1 MPLRDLPR
9 ASGFRLGLLFLA
21 LFLAASLILFGF
33 IYWRTAGYLHGEVDV
48 WLKREMAARVA
59 SGEAALRQAVE
70 DHLHLDPVGRRPFVL
85 FDAEGDW
92 LAGNSATL
100 PAPLRRLD
108 RPFNFISPRDN
119 APEPFRGIAH
129 RLASGDIFLVA
140 QDMRDITE
148 FRDRLLG
155 AMASGA
161 ALVLAIG
168 LAGAAVVGAGAVSRI
183 DAVTRAIERIVNG
196 DLSERLP
203 GGRTGGDLGRLIL
216 VVNRMLDQIERLM
229 REVKGVTEDIAHDLR
244 TPLTRLL
251 AGLERTRRRSLS
263 ADAYAVAVDEAIAE
277 TKGILATFSALLR
290 IAEIEDGAR
299 RAGFRTLDLNDVAA
313 DVAEFYEPLAE
324 GKGISLS
331 LERAAT
337 PAEMA
342 GDRSLLF
349 EAIGNLVD
357 NAIKFTP
364 SGGWVAISTFNGGD
378 QVSVEVRDTGPGIAE
393 AEREAVL
400 RRFYRAEKSRRT
412 RGSGLGLS
420 LVAAVARLHGLDLA
434 IGDAM
439 PGCRVR
445 LCGNV
450 RRLRPTGQEV
460 RIIGGRVTGG
470 GPTDLGTQQK

>member
-1 MPLRDLPR
+1 M
-9 ASGFRLGLLFLA
+9 
-21 LFLAASLILFGF
+21 
-33 IYWRTAGYLHGEVDV
+33 
-48 WLKREMAARVA
+48 ARVLVIEDDA
-59 SGEAALRQAVE
+59 GTAAE
-70 DHLHLDPVGRRPFVL
+70 
-85 FDAEGDW
+85 
-92 LAGNSATL
+92 
-100 PAPLRRLD
+100 
-108 RPFNFISPRDN
+108 
-119 APEPFRGIAH
+119 
-129 RLASGDIFLVA
+129 
-140 QDMRDITE
+140 
-148 FRDRLLG
+148 
-155 AMASGA
+155 
-161 ALVLAIG
+161 IG

-183 DAVTRAIERIVNG
+183 DGVTRAIERIVNG

-203 GGRTGGDLGRLIL
+203 GGGTGGDLGRLIL

-277 TKGILATFSALLR
+277 TTGILATFSALLR

-331 LERAAT
+331 LQRAAT

-342 GDRSLLF
+342 GDPSLLF

-364 SGGWVAISTFNGGD
+364 SGGRVAIGTFNGGD

-434 IGDAM
+434 IGDAV

-450 RRLRPTGQEV
+450 GRLRPTGQEV
-460 RIIGGRVTGG
+460 RIVGGRVTGG
-470 GPTDLGTQQK
+470 GPTDLGIQQK

>member
-1 MPLRDLPR
+1 VPLRDLPR

-21 LFLAASLILFGF
+21 LFLAANFILFGF
-33 IYWRTAGYLHGEVDV
+33 IYWRTAWYLHGEVDV

-70 DHLHLDPVGRRPFVL
+70 DHLRLDPVGRRPFAL
-85 FDAEGDW
+85 FDPEGHW
-92 LAGNSATL
+92 LAGNPATL
-100 PAPLRRLD
+100 PTPLRRLD
-108 RPFNFISPRDN
+108 RPFNFTLPRDK

-129 RLASGDIFLVA
+129 RLASDDIFLIA
-140 QDMRDITE
+140 QDMRDIRE
-148 FRDRLLG
+148 FRDLLLG

-161 ALVLAIG
+161 TLVLVIG
-168 LAGAAVVGAGAVSRI
+168 LAGAAAVGGGAVSRI

-196 DLSERLP
+196 DFSERLP
-203 GGRTGGDLGRLIL
+203 GGGTGGDLNRLIL

-229 REVKGVTEDIAHDLR
+229 REVKGVTENIAHDLR

-299 RAGFRTLDLNDVAA
+299 RAGFRTLDLNNVAA

-342 GDRSLLF
+342 GDPSLLF

-364 SGGWVAISTFNGGD
+364 SGGRVAISTFNGAD

-400 RRFYRAEKSRRT
+400 RRFTAPRRADAPEAA
-412 RGSGLGLS
+412 GSGSALS
-420 LVAAVARLHGLDLA
+420 RPWRVCTASIWRSATRCPVAA
-434 IGDAM
+434 
-439 PGCRVR
+439 
-445 LCGNV
+445 
-450 RRLRPTGQEV
+450 
-460 RIIGGRVTGG
+460 
-470 GPTDLGTQQK
+470 

>member
-21 LFLAASLILFGF
+21 LFLAAYLILFGF

-70 DHLHLDPVGRRPFVL
+70 DHLRLDPAGRRPFVL
-85 FDAEGDW
+85 FDGEGHW
-92 LAGNSATL
+92 LAGNPATL

-108 RPFNFISPRDN
+108 RPFNFILPRDN
-119 APEPFRGIAH
+119 APEPFRGIVH

-140 QDMRDITE
+140 QDMRDIRE
-148 FRDRLLG
+148 FRDLLFG

-168 LAGAAVVGAGAVSRI
+168 LAGAGAIGAGAVSRI
-183 DAVTRAIERIVNG
+183 DAVTRAIERIVAG

-203 GGRTGGDLGRLIL
+203 GGGTGGDVARLIL
-216 VVNRMLDQIERLM
+216 VVNRMLDQIEGLM

-251 AGLERTRRRSLS
+251 AGLERTRRH
-263 ADAYAVAVDEAIAE
+263 ATTAEAYAIAVDEAIAE

-290 IAEIEDGAR
+290 IAEVEGGAR
-299 RAGFRTLDLNDVAA
+299 RAGFEILDLNTVAA
-313 DVAEFYEPLAE
+313 DVAEFYEPVAE

-331 LERAAT
+331 LESAPT
-337 PAEMA
+337 PAKMA
-342 GDRSLLF
+342 GDPSLLF

-364 SGGWVAISTFNGGD
+364 AGGGVAIRTLNDGGHLG
-378 QVSVEVRDTGPGIAE
+378 VEVDDTGPGIAK
-393 AEREAVL
+393 AERDAVL
-400 RRFYRAEKSRRT
+400 RRFYRAEKSRHEQ
-412 RGSGLGLS
+412 GSGLGLS

-434 IGDAM
+434 IEDAM
-439 PGCRVR
+439 PGCRVS
-445 LCGNV
+445 LQSSNGA
-450 RRLRPTGQEV
+450 LRPAA
-460 RIIGGRVTGG
+460 
-470 GPTDLGTQQK
+470 